1 MASSHQQQ
9 QQTQAYPAVNNGAG
23 ASVALGGSTSAEA
36 AAAPA
41 NLANAAASAA
51 SKSKH
56 GYEYYSTDNIQQAG
70 RAYAAATAAIMGSN
84 DDNCFRGGETMPTQL
99 VPVQMMAMTAAT
111 AALQAKAQSNPTNVQ
126 VAAAGHQGFDKI
138 DHGDS
143 GAEVG
148 VGVNG
153 MMSPQLAQW
162 KQQGQP
168 PQVTGVAAAS
178 EEMGPP
184 PPATRTT
191 EGRRP
196 TFVNAKQYKR
206 ILRRREERALMEE
219 IYSMKRDKVESQRN
233 NYGEEDA
240 PGKTYM
246 HKSRSLH
253 AKKRPRNKNGSFKN
267 KTELE
272 EYYRDHPEEDPKRFK
287 GDDDAQGKGCVGEE
301 GA

>member
-111 AALQAKAQSNPTNVQ
+111 AALQTKAQSNPTNVQ
-126 VAAAGHQGFDKI
+126 VAAAGHQGFDAA
-138 DHGDS
+138 DHGDL
-143 GAEVG
+143 GVEVGVG

-153 MMSPQLAQW
+153 MMAPQIAQW
-162 KQQGQP
+162 QQQWQP
-168 PQVTGVAAAS
+168 SQGTGVAAA
-178 EEMGPP
+178 
-184 PPATRTT
+184 TCTT

-219 IYSMKRDKVESQRN
+219 KYSMKRDNVKSQRN
-233 NYGEEDA
+233 NFGEVDA
-240 PGKTYM
+240 SR
-246 HKSRSLH
+246 KSYKYESRYLL
-253 AKKRPRNKNGSFKN
+253 AMRRPRDKNGRFQK
-267 KTELE
+267 KTEPVE
-272 EYYRDHPEEDPKRFK
+272 HYKDHSEKGPKRFK
-287 GDDDAQGKGCVGEE
+287 GDDDGQGESD
-301 GA
+301 